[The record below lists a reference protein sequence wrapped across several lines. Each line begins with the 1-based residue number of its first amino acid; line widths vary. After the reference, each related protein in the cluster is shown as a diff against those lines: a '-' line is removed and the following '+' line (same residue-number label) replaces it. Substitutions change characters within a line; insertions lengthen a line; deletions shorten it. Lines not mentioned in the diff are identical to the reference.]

1 MKMRERL
8 ENDVYQLEVDH
19 LVVGDGGRRLGIGD
33 RARRVYEPHH
43 LAHAVIEM
51 QVRAQAADER
61 VEHARLDHGRP
72 QIDRTAG
79 LGIAV
84 GEVET
89 RDPVLDGD
97 GDGELYRLV
106 DHDAVAVEQPF
117 RGRFSLRQS
126 GDGRAQLV
134 SRTFEDGGE
143 G

>member
-8 ENDVYQLEVDH
+8 ENDIHQLEVDH
-19 LVVGDGGRRLGIGD
+19 LVVGDGGGRLGIGD
-33 RARRVYEPHH
+33 RARRVYEAHH

-97 GDGELYRLV
+97 GDGKLYRLV
-106 DHDAVAVEQPF
+106 HYDAVAVWQGV
-117 RGRFSLRQS
+117 R
-126 GDGRAQLV
+126 RATL
-134 SRTFEDGGE
+134 
-143 G
+143 

>member
-1 MKMRERL
+1 
-8 ENDVYQLEVDH
+8 
-19 LVVGDGGRRLGIGD
+19 G
-33 RARRVYEPHH
+33 RRVYEPHNV
-43 LAHAVIEM
+43 AHAVIEM

-72 QIDRTAG
+72 QIDRSAR

-97 GDGELYRLV
+97 GDGELYWLV

-117 RGRFSLRQS
+117 SRRFSLRQF

-134 SRTFEDGGE
+134 RRAPEDGRKG
-143 G
+143 GAGRACAAAVAPL